1 MKKFVMQFM
10 RRADFLRV
18 KIYVLWL
25 KLWTAIRYKDKTE
38 RKKQFKQARYKAE
51 KAYLKRYLSDVL
63 KSDNMAA
70 ETANMPKIIWTC
82 WWQGEQ
88 NMPPV
93 VKRCIEAMRRYCPDY
108 EVRVVTSD
116 NMNDY
121 IELPDYIMQK
131 HKKGYISR
139 THLSDILRVSLLAKY
154 GGFWMDATVFLTA
167 SLPEVIADAP
177 FFAFHGCE
185 LYHGQNW
192 FLKAA
197 KDNVLIGMLQKMML
211 EYWKYENKVINYFV
225 FYLVFD
231 LVVEENQA
239 CATMWQN
246 TPLIYD
252 DCYALEEAFFDVY
265 SPQKWADIKAQT
277 SIHKLSWKYK
287 KEPTENSFLQYLLD
301 GKLEN

>member
-1 MKKFVMQFM
+1 MKKFVMQFI
-10 RRADFLRV
+10 RRADFMSV
-18 KIYVLWL
+18 KLYVLWL
-25 KLWTAIRYKDKTE
+25 RLWTAIGYKDKTE
-38 RKKQFKQARYKAE
+38 RKKQFKQARYNIE

-82 WWQGEQ
+82 WWQGTQ

-93 VKRCIEAMRRYCPDY
+93 VKRSIESVRKYCPDY

-116 NMNDY
+116 NMKDY
-121 IELPDYIMQK
+121 IELPDYIIQK

-167 SLPEVIADAP
+167 PLPEVITDAP
-177 FFAFHGCE
+177 FFAFRSNE
-185 LYHGQNW
+185 LYQGQSW
-192 FLKAA
+192 FLKAN
-197 KDNVLIGMLQKMML
+197 KNNVIMILLQQVL
-211 EYWKYENKVINYFV
+211 FAYWQYENKLLNYFLV
-225 FYLVFD
+225 YLVFD
-231 LVVEENQA
+231 LVVEENKA
-239 CATMWQN
+239 CANMWQN

-252 DCYALEEAFFDVY
+252 DRYALEEAFFDAY
-265 SPQKWADIKAQT
+265 SPQKWEDIKART

>member
-1 MKKFVMQFM
+1 MKKFVMQFI
-10 RRADFLRV
+10 RRADFMRV
-18 KIYVLWL
+18 KLYVLWL
-25 KLWTAIRYKDKTE
+25 RLWTAMRYKNKIVRKT
-38 RKKQFKQARYKAE
+38 KFKQARYNIE

-63 KSDNMAA
+63 KSDNMTA

-82 WWQGEQ
+82 WWQGTQ

-93 VKRCIEAMRRYCPDY
+93 VKRCIESMRRYCPDY
-108 EVRVVTSD
+108 EVRVITFD
-116 NMNDY
+116 NMKDY
-121 IELPDYIMQK
+121 VELPDYIIQK

-139 THLSDILRVSLLAKY
+139 THLSDILRVSLLAEY

-167 SLPEVIADAP
+167 PLPQIIAAAP

-197 KDNVLIGMLQKMML
+197 KNNVLIGMLQKTML

-239 CATMWQN
+239 CAAMWQN
-246 TPLIYD
+246 APLIYD
-252 DCYALEEAFFDVY
+252 DCYALENAFFDAY
-265 SPQKWADIKAQT
+265 SPQKWADIKART